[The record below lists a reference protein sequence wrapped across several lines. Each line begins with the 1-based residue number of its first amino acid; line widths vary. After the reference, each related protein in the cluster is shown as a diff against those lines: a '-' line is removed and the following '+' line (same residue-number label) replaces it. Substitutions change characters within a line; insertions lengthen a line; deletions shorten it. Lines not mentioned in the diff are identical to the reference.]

1 MEDLFE
7 LIVAVIVIIGAVTSS
22 AKKQKKQQRPGAG
35 QPAKQAKP
43 KKRAAP
49 VETLGDI
56 EKKIDK
62 WMRDVEQQAKSGSGT
77 ASASRPDMAPQRL
90 EAEPMT
96 ALPLEEAGP
105 CEGMSYTDAAGC
117 IGGSLP
123 HDANAHHQGMDFHPR
138 GAHGLGSHQE
148 DQPVAVER
156 VKPLV
161 SASELRNAVVWKE
174 ILDAP
179 VSLRE

>member
-7 LIVAVIVIIGAVTSS
+7 LIVAVIVIIGAVASS
-22 AKKQKKQQRPGAG
+22 AKKQKKQQRPGKG
-35 QPAKQAKP
+35 RPVKQAKP
-43 KKRAAP
+43 KKSAAP

-56 EKKIDK
+56 EKKIDQ
-62 WMRDVEQQAKSGSGT
+62 WMQDMERQAKSEPGT
-77 ASASRPDMAPQRL
+77 AAASRPDMAPQRM

-96 ALPLEEAGP
+96 VLPLEETGLG
-105 CEGMSYTDAAGC
+105 EGASRVDAVGC

-123 HDANAHHQGMDFHPR
+123 HDEAAHHQGMDFHPHDM
-138 GAHGLGSHQE
+138 HGWSSRQE
-148 DQPVAVER
+148 EQPVAVER

-161 SASELRNAVVWKE
+161 SASDLRNAVVWKE